1 MLKLKEV
8 KECYYPTS
16 LDEAVNILKEHG
28 EKAKIV
34 GGGLHI
40 TVFPNPL
47 IETLI
52 FLNKLNLSYVKEG
65 ENSIS
70 IGAMTTI
77 TELAESEVMK
87 QFLGGTVSTALFNI
101 ASELLRNQIT
111 VGGSVV
117 QREPYSDITTLLCAL
132 KAKIVVFDGGEREF
146 TIDDFFNKD
155 LRSTL
160 KNTIVKEVKIDKFDS
175 SCRFGMERYTR
186 NATDISLLNM
196 AVLSK
201 IEDGIIKD
209 ASVAY
214 GSRPMPTE
222 RFTQLEEFLKGKS
235 LDEAINGAYNFVKE
249 HADVKGDVRTA
260 EEYRREIAGVF
271 AKRILESFRR

>member
-16 LDEAVNILKEHG
+16 LDEAVDILKRHG
-28 EKAKIV
+28 EKAKLV

-40 TVFPNPL
+40 AVFPNPQ

-52 FLNKLNLSYVKEG
+52 FLNKLNLSYVKE
-65 ENSIS
+65 NVNWIS

-77 TELAESEVMK
+77 TELAESEAMK
-87 QFLGGTVSTALFNI
+87 QFLGGNVSKALFNI

-111 VGGSVV
+111 IGGSVV
-117 QREPYSDITTLLCAL
+117 QREPYSDITTILCAL
-132 KAKIVVFDGGEREF
+132 KAKIVIFDGSEREL
-146 TIDDFFNKD
+146 TVDDFFNKD

-160 KNTIVKEVKIDKFDS
+160 KNTIVKEVKLNKFDTS
-175 SCRFGMERYTR
+175 YKFGMERYTR

-196 AVLSK
+196 AILSK

-222 RFTQLEEFLKGKS
+222 RFTQFEEFLNGKS
-235 LDEAINGAYNFVKE
+235 LEDAINGAYEFAKE
-249 HADVKGDVRTA
+249 HADIKGDARTS